1 MKKYFFTLVIT
12 LCCLSILGAQNLNSY
27 KYVVVPDLFGFQ
39 KEEHQYDLNRLTQF
53 LLNKYNFVAII
64 QGEELPADY
73 KPCESLKADLVSGG
87 GLFKTALELQL
98 KDCSDKVIYTS
109 NKGISRIKE
118 YKKSY
123 HEALRNAFND
133 PLLKSHKYLKPLT
146 AATVMP
152 LGAKEVGKKLNTAEQ
167 EVIARP
173 TVDVSLSDS
182 VHEEAKEELALQAK
196 DLQLTMRGKTYVF
209 KGTENG
215 YDIYQNGIKLGNASA
230 EENSLNYKIDAGALS
245 GKGYFDDFGNFV
257 LKRTN
262 PASQKEITDTMV
274 REK

>member
-1 MKKYFFTLVIT
+1 MKKYIFTIVIAICS
-12 LCCLSILGAQNLNSY
+12 LLNVEAQNLNNY

-39 KEEHQYDLNRLTQF
+39 KQEHQYDLNRLTQF
-53 LLNKYNFVAII
+53 LLNKYDFVAII
-64 QGEELPADY
+64 QGEELPAGY
-73 KPCESLKADLVSGG
+73 KPCEGLRADLKSSG

-98 KDCSDKVIYTS
+98 KDCTEKVIFTS
-109 NKGISRIKE
+109 TKGISRIKE

-133 PLLKSHKYLKPLT
+133 PRLKSHKYLKPLT
-146 AATVMP
+146 AAAVMP
-152 LGAKEVGKKLNTAEQ
+152 LGAQEVGKKMNTADL

-196 DLQLTMRGKTYVF
+196 DVQLTMRGKTYVF
-209 KGTENG
+209 KATDNG
-215 YDIYQNGIKLGNASA
+215 YDIYQNGIKLGDASA

-257 LKRTN
+257 LKRIN

-274 REK
+274 REQ